1 MSSAQNSKIIYK
13 GVLHQISISRGG
25 PPKTEIKEGQ
35 VTTVGIEGDLHRDRR
50 NHGGVERALCLF
62 SKEIIDALAGKGY
75 NIFPGALA
83 ENLTL
88 AAEEGFDYS
97 NLLPGDTVAIGENVK
112 IQITSYTTPCSNVA
126 PYLTPPGSDKPN
138 LAEVLQEKNP
148 GKSRLYARVLQQ
160 GKIKKGDAVIVYRQD
175 KI

>member
-1 MSSAQNSKIIYK
+1 MASTRDAGVVYK

-35 VTTVGIEGDLHRDRR
+35 VTTLGIEGDSHRDRI

-62 SKEIIDALAGKGY
+62 SKEIIDALASKGY

-88 AAEEGFDYS
+88 AAEGGFDYS

-126 PYLTPPGSDKPN
+126 PYLTLPDSDKSN
-138 LAEVLQEKNP
+138 LGEVLQEKNP
-148 GKSRLYARVLQQ
+148 GRSRLYARVLQQ
-160 GKIKKGDAVIVYRQD
+160 GKIRKGDRVVAYR
-175 KI
+175 